1 MFGGLRFYS
10 YLCTQE
16 ILIIKTKQITK
27 MKKLIF
33 MLIVAFAC
41 AGTAD
46 AQGWLKKLGKVAEDA
61 AKRTVERKVEQ
72 KTEQA
77 VDDAVEGKMSSK
89 KDKKSKDSDDAD
101 YEDAEVTE
109 QSGDEAIDFAQIQAK
124 SDFKRGGTVFFND
137 DLSDEQM
144 GEFPSKWDLL
154 EGSECEVV
162 SIKGKKAIKIEA
174 TRIRPLMK
182 DLKYLPEEFTIEFDV
197 LSQPAQEGS
206 GWDSTLDIF
215 FFGENYDGNGEDRV
229 FDYRTSV
236 ETSGEGSLKG
246 EYNAIAWG
254 WGSWNPNG
262 NKIDGETSREA
273 IRKVFKKN
281 DWNHIAF
288 SFNKRAFK
296 AYLNYSRIV
305 NIPNQKQPRAW
316 SMEGSSDSD
325 KGVYITNI
333 VMAKG
338 AVELY
343 ERNTTDYSSAVEK
356 AIAETGKFVTNNI
369 LFETG
374 KATLKPESME
384 EIQKVADYMKKNPTA
399 RFEVQGHTDNQG
411 SDAINDPLS
420 QQRAEAVVKA
430 LEGLGCDPFNM
441 RAVGKGSHE
450 PVADNKTDEGRAKNR
465 RVEFIKK

>member
-1 MFGGLRFYS
+1 MS
-10 YLCTQE
+10 
-16 ILIIKTKQITK
+16 TKRLLMAIA
-27 MKKLIF
+27 L
-33 MLIVAFAC
+33 LFAIST
-41 AGTAD
+41 GAD
-46 AQGWLKKLGKVAEDA
+46 AQGILKRIKDKAVDA
-61 AKRTVERKVEQ
+61 AKRKIENKVERE
-72 KTEQA
+72 TEDTMDE
-77 VDDAVEGKMSSK
+77 VLDGKK
-89 KDKKSKDSDDAD
+89 KGKKSKEAD
-101 YEDAEVTE
+101 VEDEENGNVAEDG
-109 QSGDEAIDFAQIQAK
+109 QIDFAQIQAK

-137 DLSDEQM
+137 DLSGEQM

-162 SIKGKKAIKIEA
+162 SIKGKKAIKIEG

-229 FDYRTSV
+229 FVTKTSV
-236 ETSGEGSLKG
+236 ETANAGNYQKG
-246 EYNAIAWG
+246 EYDAIAWD
-254 WGSWNPNG
+254 WRSWNPSG
-262 NKIDGETSREA
+262 NEISGETSREA

-296 AYLNYSRIV
+296 MYLNYSRIV

-316 SMEGSSDSD
+316 SFEGRSDSD

-338 AVELY
+338 AVALY
-343 ERNTTDYSSAVEK
+343 ERNTTDYASAVEK

-374 KATLKPESME
+374 KATLKAESME
-384 EIQKVADYMKKNPTA
+384 EIQKVAEYMKKNPSA

-411 SDAINDPLS
+411 SDKVNDPLS

-430 LEGLGCDPFNM
+430 LEQLGCDPFNM

-450 PVADNKTDEGRAKNR
+450 PVADNNSEAGRAKNR

>member
-16 ILIIKTKQITK
+16 ILIIKTKQTTM
-27 MKKLIF
+27 MKKLFF

-109 QSGDEAIDFAQIQAK
+109 QSGDDTPVDAKNQK
-124 SDFKRGGTVFFND
+124 SDFVRGSVVMFED
-137 DLSDEQM
+137 DLAGEQI
-144 GEFPSKWDLL
+144 GEFPSKWDLVR
-154 EGSECEVV
+154 GSAEVA
-162 SIKGKKAIKIEA
+162 SINGAKCIEMDQRDSWIAPLVKGGIKN
-174 TRIRPLMK
+174 
-182 DLKYLPEEFTIEFDV
+182 YLGDVFTIEYDM
-197 LSQPAQEGS
+197 LYDDRKKDGCASIE
-206 GWDSTLDIF
+206 LDIMHEKSPRDNELF
-215 FFGENYDGNGEDRV
+215 TITYNTCHDKQAYDCS
-229 FDYRTSV
+229 YCLTSEPSFNSKDGHATSA
-236 ETSGEGSLKG
+236 ETTT
-246 EYNAIAWG
+246 N
-254 WGSWNPNG
+254 N
-262 NKIDGETSREA
+262 DGRWHHFA
-273 IRKVFKKN
+273 L
-281 DWNHIAF
+281 
-288 SFNKRAFK
+288 SFNKRAIKFYVDGK
-296 AYLNYSRIV
+296 RQINV
-305 NIPNQKQPRAW
+305 PNAKPGAGW
-316 SMEGSSDSD
+316 VTWFASGGTSP
-325 KGVYITNI
+325 VYIKNVVI
-333 VMAKG
+333 AKG
-338 AVELY
+338 AVDLY
-343 ERNTTDYSSAVEK
+343 ERNATDIDAKVAAVEK

-411 SDAINDPLS
+411 SDKINDPLS

>member
-1 MFGGLRFYS
+1 MKRI
-10 YLCTQE
+10 YL
-16 ILIIKTKQITK
+16 L
-27 MKKLIF
+27 L
-33 MLIVAFAC
+33 VAVLMMGIC
-41 AGTAD
+41 VLD
-46 AQGWLKKLGKVAEDA
+46 VNAQGILGKLKNRVADKVNEKIDKAVNDVVNDTDDA
-61 AKRTVERKVEQ
+61 AT
-72 KTEQA
+72 
-77 VDDAVEGKMSSK
+77 DAVKGKK
-89 KDKKSKDSDDAD
+89 GKKSKNADDE
-101 YEDAEVTE
+101 EDAEVGD
-109 QSGDEAIDFAQIQAK
+109 GDEAVDFAQIQAK

-137 DLSDEQM
+137 DLSGEQM
-144 GEFPSKWDLL
+144 GEFPSKWDLIN
-154 EGSECEVV
+154 GSEVEVV
-162 SIKGKKAIKIEA
+162 SIKGKKAIKFEDSQIK
-174 TRIRPLMK
+174 PLMK

-197 LSQPAQEGS
+197 LSQPAEEGS
-206 GWDSTLDIF
+206 GWDATLDIF
-215 FFGENYDGNGEDRV
+215 FFGEDYAGNGEDRV

-236 ETSGEGSLKG
+236 ETSNANNNQEGK
-246 EYNAIAWG
+246 YDAIAWG

-262 NKIDGETSREA
+262 NKIEGESSREA

-316 SMEGSSDSD
+316 SMEGGSDSN
-325 KGVYITNI
+325 KGIYVTNI

-374 KATLKPESME
+374 KATLKGESMA
-384 EIQKVADYMKKNPTA
+384 EIQKVADYMKKNPTV

-430 LEGLGCDPFNM
+430 LESLGVDGFNL

-450 PVADNKTDEGRAKNR
+450 PVADNKTEAGRAQNS